1 MEKPRKSVL
10 MTPDPYHTPGYAGY
24 VPQFKYRIGSTYGCH
39 THEILCDNAVRKSTR
54 SVLSETWPPR
64 RVFPPLTDEL
74 VQGNTVLLNNRSWGN
89 QKYTPQMIPGY
100 TGFIPKGQNYF
111 GCRYAESSRYAINS
125 FENDQQRCQ
134 AKMDELQ
141 TLSQQQ
147 ENDDERKNFT
157 IAQNTTP
164 LMPIAEK
171 PQPFLPAY
179 SKRHSTSPFALPY
192 GHPDKHFMSGY
203 MGFVPR
209 LEKYFAQ
216 GYPINTKRAL
226 VEFAEDGMRLQESQ
240 EKPFTVE
247 LPTTGEQIAPTGQS
261 MIYPKSTGLIPH
273 YTGHIPG
280 QKFKFSKTFGS
291 STRDALPQITA

>member
-1 MEKPRKSVL
+1 M
-10 MTPDPYHTPGYAGY
+10 
-24 VPQFKYRIGSTYGCH
+24 
-39 THEILCDNAVRKSTR
+39 
-54 SVLSETWPPR
+54 
-64 RVFPPLTDEL
+64 
-74 VQGNTVLLNNRSWGN
+74 
-89 QKYTPQMIPGY
+89 

-111 GCRYAESSRYAINS
+111 GCRYAESSRYAIKS
-125 FENDQQRCQ
+125 FEGDQQLYQ
-134 AKMDELQ
+134 SKMDELQ

-147 ENDDERKNFT
+147 ENDSKRKNHT

-171 PQPFLPAY
+171 AKPFLPAY
-179 SKRHSTSPFALPY
+179 SKKHSTSPFALPY
-192 GHPDKHFMSGY
+192 GHPSKYFMSGY

-226 VEFAEDGMRLQESQ
+226 VEFAEDGIRLQESQ

-247 LPTTGEQIAPTGQS
+247 SPAEEKTSPGGQS

-280 QKFKFSKTFGS
+280 NYCVKNLSIYASFCCRAKV
-291 STRDALPQITA
+291 